1 MLIFNRPAFRDA
13 QETLEAMGHEVF
25 NPTNTYQGTRRLS
38 MEADL
43 GWICR
48 KAEGIV
54 MLFDWGRS
62 SGAAAELATAKALE
76 LPVWYQV
83 ATERHKFM
91 SYDRFSE
98 TGRAL
103 YLGKAA

>member
-1 MLIFNRPAFRDA
+1 MKIYIAGPMTGYKDLNRPAFREV

-48 KAEGIV
+48 KAEG
-54 MLFDWGRS
+54 W
-62 SGAAAELATAKALE
+62 
-76 LPVWYQV
+76 
-83 ATERHKFM
+83 
-91 SYDRFSE
+91 
-98 TGRAL
+98 
-103 YLGKAA
+103 